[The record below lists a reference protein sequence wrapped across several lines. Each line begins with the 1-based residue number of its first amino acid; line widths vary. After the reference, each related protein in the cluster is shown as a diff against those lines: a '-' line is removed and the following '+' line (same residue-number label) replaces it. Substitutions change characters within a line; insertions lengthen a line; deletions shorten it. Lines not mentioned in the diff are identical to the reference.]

1 VADEVALQVAG
12 LSLAGALD
20 DISFEIHPGE
30 VLGVF
35 GLLGSG
41 IDQVG
46 RAIYGALGA
55 MPGARIAIGGKDYT
69 PVNPRHGRDAGLGF
83 VAAERQREGIVPD
96 LGVAA
101 NLTLPFIDRFT
112 RFAVVSR
119 PRELDYAQSW
129 VDRLGI
135 RSAYLGQE
143 LRLLS
148 GGNQQKVCLARWLVE
163 GLEVLIL
170 EEPTRGVDLGARR
183 ELYLALRQWTAKGLA
198 ILLVSSDAEEVAGVC
213 DRAIVL
219 DRGRVSVWSM
229 GWARRHARRSS

>member
-1 VADEVALQVAG
+1 MSLFSFVKEAGEKLLGLDDEEPAAPAV
-12 LSLAGALD
+12 SETPEIKPAGANTSAATLHLMLSKYDLAPD
-20 DISFEIHPGE
+20 D
-30 VLGVF
+30 LG
-35 GLLGSG
+35 
-41 IDQVG
+41 I
-46 RAIYGALGA
+46 
-55 MPGARIAIGGKDYT
+55 
-69 PVNPRHGRDAGLGF
+69 GF

-112 RFAVVSR
+112 RFGAVSR

-135 RSAYLGQE
+135 RSAHLGQE

-148 GGNQQKVCLARWLVE
+148 GGNQQKVCLARWLVD

-219 DRGRVSVWSM
+219 DRGRVSGRFAGGVSP
-229 GWARRHARRSS
+229 ADLLHVPSEKDSA